1 MTCSY
6 WIFKLSCLSTTNFQ
20 QLINY
25 SSGVPTQGLVPVV
38 ISNSKS
44 LLLNVSLDNLKL
56 CLLQENIQF
65 CY

>member
-1 MTCSY
+1 MGTH
-6 WIFKLSCLSTTNFQ
+6 WIFKLSSLSTINFQ

-25 SSGVPTQGLVPVV
+25 SSDVPTLGLIPVV
-38 ISNSKS
+38 ISNSES

-56 CLLQENIQF
+56 CLFQENIQF